1 MIELKLIFCQLIK
14 ASYQTTKWKS
24 FKLKKK
30 KKGLELIIKGNA
42 VPASLFDFLWNWTIY
57 IFKYITYIMPEEG
70 NEFSAA
76 PKVVRPKKKYKEKEP

>member
-1 MIELKLIFCQLIK
+1 MLFLPDNLIFYEIK
-14 ASYQTTKWKS
+14 Q
-24 FKLKKK
+24 
-30 KKGLELIIKGNA
+30 
-42 VPASLFDFLWNWTIY
+42 Y